1 MVTRK
6 MYDREPLLASTEKE
20 HNHSIFQSNIAIY
33 VYDFGEIF

>member
-6 MYDREPLLASTEKE
+6 MYDGEPLLASTEKE
-20 HNHSIFQSNIAIY
+20 HNHFIFYSIY

>member
-6 MYDREPLLASTEKE
+6 MYDGEPLLTSTEKE
-20 HNHSIFQSNIAIY
+20 HNHFIFYSNIAIY